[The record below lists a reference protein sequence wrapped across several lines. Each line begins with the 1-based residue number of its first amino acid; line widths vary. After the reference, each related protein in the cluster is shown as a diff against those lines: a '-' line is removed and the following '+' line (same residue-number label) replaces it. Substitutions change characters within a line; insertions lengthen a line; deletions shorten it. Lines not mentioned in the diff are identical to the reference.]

1 MGMDILLDTMIE
13 KVDAVRVADSGYACL
28 FDADGTI
35 LAHPD
40 FEIGTKP
47 DGEMQVV
54 FEQLRGR
61 ADSGDGVIRYSAG
74 GEERQMAFSTLN
86 NGLKLAVVAPTREIS
101 ASWDT
106 LTRRILLAA
115 LVILA
120 AVILLTVL
128 LVRRLTRPLRQLSE
142 ASVKLAAGDYDVALS
157 YDEDNEV
164 GQLTRSFRE
173 MRDHMKLYISD
184 LNSKAYTDALTRVK
198 NKAAF
203 DILAGRMDQAIRM
216 SKTQDQAEFAIVMF
230 DCNELKEINDA
241 YGHEYGDLYLQGSC
255 RMICN
260 VFAHSPVFR
269 LGGDEFAALLKQEDY
284 ENRTSLLDEFDQ
296 AVKAHNRKAEKPW
309 EKVSLARGMAT
320 FRPGVDTTVEEVLRR
335 ADQRMYRDKRL
346 HKEEAGLDRADN
358 G

>member
-1 MGMDILLDTMIE
+1 MAANMANDTLDSVMLVENGAIGTYATGTERTPEQTARLDAYLAEHCARIQKIFENVASHTHGINTYYYCINPDISITEHGFFYSKIGKVGFEMREPLDARELDPDDTKHTVWYYTPINRGIPSWVGPYTAHFLGEVYCVSYLTPIYKSGILIGVMGMDILLDTMIE

-40 FEIGTKP
+40 FEIGKKP

-61 ADSGDGVIRYSAG
+61 ADSGNGVIRYSAG

-142 ASVKLAAGDYDVALS
+142 AVDESLPVGLQLAVVAGIV
-157 YDEDNEV
+157 
-164 GQLTRSFRE
+164 QLTVE
-173 MRDHMKLYISD
+173 QH
-184 LNSKAYTDALTRVK
+184 ALRV
-198 NKAAF
+198 
-203 DILAGRMDQAIRM
+203 
-216 SKTQDQAEFAIVMF
+216 
-230 DCNELKEINDA
+230 
-241 YGHEYGDLYLQGSC
+241 
-255 RMICN
+255 
-260 VFAHSPVFR
+260 
-269 LGGDEFAALLKQEDY
+269 
-284 ENRTSLLDEFDQ
+284 
-296 AVKAHNRKAEKPW
+296 
-309 EKVSLARGMAT
+309 
-320 FRPGVDTTVEEVLRR
+320 
-335 ADQRMYRDKRL
+335 
-346 HKEEAGLDRADN
+346 
-358 G
+358 